1 MDSSLWF
8 PASCTLC
15 DKVKMKQ
22 FKNNRIKL
30 YHNTIEYKEKKGC
43 FCSGHCETVLHQMSI
58 PE

>member
-1 MDSSLWF
+1 MESSLWF

-43 FCSGHCETVLHQMSI
+43 FVQVIVKQCFTK
-58 PE
+58 